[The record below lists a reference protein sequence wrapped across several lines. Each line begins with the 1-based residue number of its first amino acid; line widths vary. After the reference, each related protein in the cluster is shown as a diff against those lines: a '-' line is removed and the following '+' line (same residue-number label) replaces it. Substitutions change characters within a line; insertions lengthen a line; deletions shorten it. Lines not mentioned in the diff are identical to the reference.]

1 MDNFDYK
8 KYLAEG
14 RLFEEDNSTD
24 YLKLGRTL
32 GTVNNYAFDTD
43 QEYEELGRRYV
54 ERGYG
59 GNLQKALDAN
69 FGNEPVK
76 SKSSTSGLQPY
87 TDEIRRDEADGLTSD
102 IELDGDA
109 KQIFIDDLMKAT
121 EGESWDTFYDIADE
135 IMKKYLAE
143 GRLLR
148 EAKDNPKAII
158 LAGAPGAGKG
168 YILKGLDLGGIKVM
182 NIDDIYINLL
192 KQANVSLDLKNA
204 TPEERS
210 QQAKQMAVANKEFKG
225 NIAATIEGKES
236 FILDGTAAS
245 YNSTVKLK
253 DELEEAG
260 YDVFMLYVYTDLERS
275 LAQNQNRFEKSG
287 GEDRSL
293 APAIVMRTWKSVT
306 QNLDKYADLFG
317 FNFVAV
323 ANTLDD
329 IESISDLESI
339 IKKYLTPFS
348 PKDTIPK
355 SPAQQKRSDD
365 NKAKDAEEL
374 KAMLNSDFVYDVIKT
389 SVSKEA
395 AQARLKQFLS

>member
-1 MDNFDYK
+1 MNNFDFK
-8 KYLAEG
+8 KYL
-14 RLFEEDNSTD
+14 S
-24 YLKLGRTL
+24 
-32 GTVNNYAFDTD
+32 
-43 QEYEELGRRYV
+43 
-54 ERGYG
+54 
-59 GNLQKALDAN
+59 
-69 FGNEPVK
+69 
-76 SKSSTSGLQPY
+76 
-87 TDEIRRDEADGLTSD
+87 
-102 IELDGDA
+102 
-109 KQIFIDDLMKAT
+109 
-121 EGESWDTFYDIADE
+121 
-135 IMKKYLAE
+135 E
-143 GRLLR
+143 GRLLK
-148 EAKDNPKAII
+148 EASETPKAII

-182 NIDDIYINLL
+182 NVDDIYIDLL
-192 KQANVSLDLKNA
+192 KKANVSLDLKNS

-210 QQAKQMAVANKEFKG
+210 EQAKQMAVANKEFKG

-275 LAQNQNRFEKSG
+275 LAQNQSRFEKSG

-348 PKDTIPK
+348 PKNTKPK
-355 SPAQQKRSDD
+355 TPAQQKRSDD

-389 SVSKEA
+389 SVSKEE
-395 AQARLKQFLS
+395 AQMRIAKFLNS

>member
-1 MDNFDYK
+1 MNDF
-8 KYLAEG
+8 
-14 RLFEEDNSTD
+14 
-24 YLKLGRTL
+24 
-32 GTVNNYAFDTD
+32 
-43 QEYEELGRRYV
+43 
-54 ERGYG
+54 
-59 GNLQKALDAN
+59 NL
-69 FGNEPVK
+69 
-76 SKSSTSGLQPY
+76 
-87 TDEIRRDEADGLTSD
+87 
-102 IELDGDA
+102 
-109 KQIFIDDLMKAT
+109 
-121 EGESWDTFYDIADE
+121 
-135 IMKKYLAE
+135 KKYLAE
-143 GRLLR
+143 GRLLK
-148 EAKDNPKAII
+148 ENKDNPKAII

-182 NIDDIYINLL
+182 NVDDIYIGLL
-192 KQANVSLDLKNA
+192 KKANVSLDLKNA

-210 QQAKQMAVANKEFKG
+210 EQAKQMAVANKEFKG

-253 DELEEAG
+253 DELEGAG

-275 LAQNQNRFEKSG
+275 LAQNQSRFEKSG

-306 QNLDKYADLFG
+306 QNLNKYADLFG
-317 FNFVAV
+317 NNFVAV

-348 PKDTIPK
+348 PKDTKPK

-395 AQARLKQFLS
+395 AQMRIKQFLNG